1 MFLLIFSTKY
11 YQSDLR
17 DYDQSDKICKPYD
30 YYEKDG
36 DKFVSF
42 LVHKS
47 DYMCNECQKKIK
59 FPDENF

>member
-11 YQSDLR
+11 YLSDLR

-30 YYEKDG
+30 YYEKDEH
-36 DKFVSF
+36 KFVSF

-47 DYMCNECQKKIK
+47 EFMCVVIVGVHSA
-59 FPDENF
+59 DWSLI